1 MKKIILYILII
12 LWMTLI
18 FSFSNQKADDS
29 TKLSDGVIEKTI
41 GNIYKMTHKNVD
53 EEKLSEI
60 KTKYTHITRKTAH
73 FTIYMILGLLVGLL
87 LKEYNIDTKKAILYG
102 ILICMCYAI
111 SDEIHQIF
119 VSGRSGEIRD
129 ILIDTC
135 GSTIGIF
142 LSRIKID
149 KKEK

>member
-1 MKKIILYILII
+1 MKKTVLYILII
-12 LWMTLI
+12 LWMVLI

-29 TKLSDGVIEKTI
+29 AKLSDGVIEKTI
-41 GNIYKMTHKNVD
+41 GNIYKMTHKNVED
-53 EEKLSEI
+53 KKLDEI
-60 KTKYTHITRKTAH
+60 KEEYTHITRKTAH
-73 FTIYMILGLLVGLL
+73 FTIYTILGLLVGLL
-87 LKEYNIDTKKAILYG
+87 LKEYNIGNKVILYG

-129 ILIDTC
+129 VLIDTC